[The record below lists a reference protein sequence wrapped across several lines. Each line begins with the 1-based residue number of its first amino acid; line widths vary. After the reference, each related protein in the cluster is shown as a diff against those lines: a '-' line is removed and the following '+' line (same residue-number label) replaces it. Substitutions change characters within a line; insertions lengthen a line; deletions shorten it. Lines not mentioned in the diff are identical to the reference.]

1 MIRLRDLRPNG
12 GRSRP
17 SLPPVLAALRFCNR
31 RLWPIML
38 TALLGVT
45 FAPAIGVQGSALA
58 ADAASGAEESIGE
71 RPPDDLLKPEAIQEG
86 RHTFFVYC
94 SSCHGTDGWGGPC
107 PNLADEVTL
116 HGGRYAD
123 MLATITRGVEGSEM
137 PRWFGKLEF
146 ERIMH
151 VAAYVYS
158 LKGTRIPKTADGR
171 QVSARR
177 RATLY
182 TPPPPGEAAKPF
194 AAPREP
200 VER

>member
-1 MIRLRDLRPNG
+1 
-12 GRSRP
+12 
-17 SLPPVLAALRFCNR
+17 VLAL
-31 RLWPIML
+31 L
-38 TALLGVT
+38 ALLPV
-45 FAPAIGVQGSALA
+45 APSAGA
-58 ADAASGAEESIGE
+58 ADPPPPAEAAIGE
-71 RPPDDLLKPEAIQEG
+71 RPPDTLVSPDSLTDG

-94 SSCHGTDGWGGPC
+94 SNCHGTDGWGGPC

-123 MLATITRGVEGSEM
+123 MLATITRGVEGTEM

-146 ERIMH
+146 DRIMQ

-158 LKGTRIPKTADGR
+158 LKGTRVPRTVEGQ

-182 TPPPPGEAAKPF
+182 MPPPPGEAAKPP
-194 AAPREP
+194 AAPH
-200 VER
+200 